1 MLKAITS
8 STMLKKNGTYL
19 IARCLLSSS
28 ASQVNVEVNDKTGIA
43 LVTLNRPPVNSLNLE
58 FLNDISNAF
67 DEVQNNRSKGM
78 VITSVS

>member
-8 STMLKKNGTYL
+8 STLLKKSGSQLVT
-19 IARCLLSSS
+19 RCLLSSS
-28 ASQVNVEVNDKTGIA
+28 SSQVSVEVNDKTGIA

-78 VITSVS
+78 IITSVS